1 MERAWQTSNP
11 GLACRAMPL
20 LQQLR
25 SPLSFRGG
33 HFDRSRP
40 ANVASHRIFTP
51 KATRSDTQSCSLPLF
66 VAQPCRLTYARLPP
80 RFVGYASRMPTQPR
94 LCASLLL
101 LTSLTGCQPPVPANA
116 RLMPRTIRLGKLLD
130 LTHAFSADTIFWPTE
145 KGFDFQPGN
154 NGVTEK
160 GYYYAANRFCTA
172 EHGGT
177 HIDAPIH
184 FFDKRHTVDEIELDR
199 LVGEAAVIDVAEKC
213 AVERDY
219 LITLDDLR
227 AWEEKN
233 GRQLIDLIV
242 LLRTGYS
249 RHWPDREKYL
259 GTSDRGPEA
268 IAKLHFPG
276 LSPEAARWL
285 AEHRAPK
292 AVGID
297 TASIDYGQSTH
308 FESHIRLF

>member
-1 MERAWQTSNP
+1 M
-11 GLACRAMPL
+11 
-20 LQQLR
+20 
-25 SPLSFRGG
+25 RGG
-33 HFDRSRP
+33 PSP
-40 ANVASHRIFTP
+40 P
-51 KATRSDTQSCSLPLF
+51 KISLE
-66 VAQPCRLTYARLPP
+66 
-80 RFVGYASRMPTQPR
+80 
-94 LCASLLL
+94 
-101 LTSLTGCQPPVPANA
+101 
-116 RLMPRTIRLGKLLD
+116 GKLLD
-130 LTHAFSADTIFWPTE
+130 LTHPFNADTIFWPTE

-184 FFDKRHTVDEIELDR
+184 FFAGRHTVDEIELQR
-199 LVGEAAVIDVAEKC
+199 LIGEAAVIDVVEKC
-213 AVERDY
+213 AAERDY
-219 LITLDDLR
+219 QITLADLR

-233 GRQLIDLIV
+233 GRQLIDVIV

-259 GTSDRGPEA
+259 GTLDRSPEA

-276 LSPEAARWL
+276 LAPEAARWL

-292 AVGID
+292 AVGVD

-308 FESHIRLF
+308 FESHVALCEKNIPIFENVTHLDQLPSTGAHLIALPMKITGGSGGPLRIIALLP

>member
-1 MERAWQTSNP
+1 MTTT
-11 GLACRAMPL
+11 L
-20 LQQLR
+20 
-25 SPLSFRGG
+25 
-33 HFDRSRP
+33 
-40 ANVASHRIFTP
+40 
-51 KATRSDTQSCSLPLF
+51 K
-66 VAQPCRLTYARLPP
+66 
-80 RFVGYASRMPTQPR
+80 
-94 LCASLLL
+94 LCAALL
-101 LTSLTGCQPPVPANA
+101 LTSLTACHPPARISGHPA
-116 RLMPRTIRLGKLLD
+116 PQTIPLGKLLD
-130 LTHAFSADTIFWPTE
+130 LTHPFNADTIFWPTE

-184 FFDKRHTVDEIELDR
+184 FFADRHTVDEIELDR
-199 LVGEAAVIDVAEKC
+199 LVGEAAVIDVSEKC
-213 AVERDY
+213 DADRDY
-219 LITLDDLR
+219 QITVADLR
-227 AWEEKN
+227 SWEEQHS
-233 GRQLIDLIV
+233 RQLIDVIV

-249 RHWPDREKYL
+249 RHWPDRKKYL
-259 GTSDRGPEA
+259 GTTDRGPEA

-276 LSPEAARWL
+276 LSPDAARWL

-308 FESHIRLF
+308 FESHVTLLEKNIPVFENVAHLDQLPSTGAHIIALPIKISGGSGGPLRIIAILPD